1 MTRLEGLEAA
11 GVEEYR
17 GASTASS
24 YEVPRVLE
32 KSLEILEASP
42 ERIVV
47 VSRGFSVPLMNAI
60 RRLSL
65 SDVPSM
71 AVDFAYFYDN
81 NTGIHDEI
89 IAHRLGLLVLQSD
102 DALGKYK
109 GPEECKGAEPPNPDC
124 FVDFYL
130 EKEVGE
136 DEPGTYVKASD
147 LTSSDPSVKP
157 VHPDTPL
164 VYLAPGQRIQVVAY
178 ARLGRGKEHAKWS
191 PASVATLK
199 YSAIVEIQSRG
210 LSEDCARC
218 LEAYPELI
226 DAARKGLRE
235 VEIHHEKRVSGLLY
249 CEETSCSGQIRVR
262 FEPSK
267 LILVVE
273 STGALKAHRI
283 VYEAIREL
291 RRKIEKLLST
301 IKEGG
306 AV

>member
-1 MTRLEGLEAA
+1 M
-11 GVEEYR
+11 
-17 GASTASS
+17 
-24 YEVPRVLE
+24 E
-32 KSLEILEASP
+32 KSLEILEISP

-47 VSRGFSVPLMNAI
+47 ASRGFSVPLMNAI

-102 DALGKYK
+102 YALGKYK
-109 GPEECKGAEPPNPDC
+109 SPEECRGAEPPNPEC
-124 FVDFYL
+124 FVDLYL

-147 LTSSDPSVKP
+147 LTSSDPNVKP

-164 VYLAPGQRIQVVAY
+164 VYLAPGQRIQAVAY

-191 PASVATLK
+191 PASVAALK
-199 YSAIVEIQSRG
+199 YSAIVEIQADS
-210 LSEDCARC
+210 LSKECASC
-218 LEAYPELI
+218 LEAYPEVVE
-226 DAARKGLRE
+226 AASKGLKE
-235 VEIHHEKRVSGLLY
+235 VELHYEKRVSGLLY
-249 CEETSCSGQIRVR
+249 CEETSCNGQLRVR
-262 FEPSK
+262 FDQSR

-273 STGALKAHRI
+273 STGALKAYRI

-291 RRKIEKLLST
+291 RGKIEKLLSA

-306 AV
+306 TG